1 MYKVFIDNKPIYFIQ
16 NNEKHHFNDQYQI
29 YSFKNKSDID
39 QIMKIH
45 STNNNLLLIVSSD
58 HLENLIDEFF
68 HDYKKVIAAGG
79 VVINSNSE
87 ILFIKRLGFW
97 DLPKGKV
104 EKNEAIDIAAIRE
117 VEEECGISNPVIV
130 KHLINTYHTY
140 TMKGNK
146 FFKETYWYL
155 MQYDGKEK
163 LIPQKEESISD
174 VKWVTPNN
182 MNEQLAN
189 TYPSILDVLSS
200 FTS

>member
-16 NNEKHHFNDQYQI
+16 NNEKYHFNDQYQI

-79 VVINSNSE
+79 VVINSNNE

-104 EKNEAIDIAAIRE
+104 EKNEAIDTAAIRE
-117 VEEECGISNPVIV
+117 VEEECGISNPKID
-130 KHLINTYHTY
+130 KHLTNTYHTY
-140 TMKGNK
+140 TMKGK
-146 FFKETYWYL
+146 LFFKETYWYL
-155 MQYDGKEK
+155 MQYEGNEE
-163 LIPQKEESISD
+163 LIPQEEESISD
-174 VKWVTPNN
+174 VKWINPNN
-182 MNEQLAN
+182 MQEQLAN
-189 TYPSILDVLSS
+189 TYPSIMDVLTCFIS
-200 FTS
+200 